1 MDFKF
6 VIFDTTQIEN
16 NDIIQ
21 SINNLY
27 LSASLLLMKN
37 IFRDMK
43 ELKPILKDIIQL
55 DDDRVIRLFEYIVV
69 NKDIKKEELKEI
81 IDEVKGGD
89 KIMTLAQ
96 RWLEEGKQEGIQ
108 IGVQQG
114 IQQGIQTGIQTGIFE
129 TAIIMME
136 KLNHSIDEIVKVLN
150 IKKEELIEYMDRK
163 SKLK

>member
-1 MDFKF
+1 
-6 VIFDTTQIEN
+6 
-16 NDIIQ
+16 
-21 SINNLY
+21 
-27 LSASLLLMKN
+27 MKN

-81 IDEVKGGD
+81 INEVQGGD

-114 IQQGIQTGIQTGIFE
+114 IQTGIFE

-136 KLNHSIDEIVKVLN
+136 KLNQNRHNHKFI
-150 IKKEELIEYMDRK
+150 
-163 SKLK
+163 

>member
-1 MDFKF
+1 
-6 VIFDTTQIEN
+6 
-16 NDIIQ
+16 
-21 SINNLY
+21 
-27 LSASLLLMKN
+27 MKN

-81 IDEVKGGD
+81 INDVKGGD

-108 IGVQQG
+108 IGM
-114 IQQGIQTGIQTGIFE
+114 QQGIQTGIFK

-150 IKKEELIEYMDRK
+150 IKKEELIEYIDRK
-163 SKLK
+163 AKSK

>member
-1 MDFKF
+1 
-6 VIFDTTQIEN
+6 VIQKKYYLDLSVDCKIKKTNTKIYIIFEHKSYHDRLTLIQTLNYCLTIWENEIEN
-16 NDIIQ
+16 
-21 SINNLY
+21 
-27 LSASLLLMKN
+27 
-37 IFRDMK
+37 RH
-43 ELKPILKDIIQL
+43 
-55 DDDRVIRLFEYIVV
+55 IVV

-108 IGVQQG
+108 IGMQQ
-114 IQQGIQTGIQTGIFE
+114 GIQTGIFE

-150 IKKEELIEYMDRK
+150 IKKEELIEYIDRK
-163 SKLK
+163 AKSK